1 VSVANRVVIITG
13 ATGGLGRVV
22 ARRLAAEGA
31 QLALFS
37 TNTAHLDALAADLQL
52 PAERVL
58 VRAVDLRDAGA
69 AQEAAQAVTA
79 KFGRAEIL
87 LHLVGGWAGGT
98 PVTAVEA
105 GTVDEMLQQHL
116 WTTLYLMQAFVPLFL
131 THGWGRLIAVSSPFA
146 SRPQAKGAPYAIGKA
161 AQEALFQTLAAE
173 LADTGVTANL
183 LLVRTIDAQ
192 HERDRERTAKN
203 SAWTSPEEICAAT
216 LYLCSEEAG
225 AVNGARLPLYGRP

>member
-1 VSVANRVVIITG
+1 MSGANRVVVITG

-22 ARRLAAEGA
+22 AHRFAAEGA
-31 QLALFS
+31 RLALFS
-37 TNTAHLDALAADLQL
+37 SNQANLDALAADLQL

-58 VRAVDLRDAGA
+58 ARAVDLRDAAA

-79 KFGRAEIL
+79 RFGRAEIL

-98 PVTAVEA
+98 PVPAVEA
-105 GTVDEMLQQHL
+105 GTVEEMLQQHL
-116 WTTLYLMQAFVPLFL
+116 WTSLYLMQAFVPLFL

-146 SRPQAKGAPYAIGKA
+146 AHPQARGAPYAIGKA

-173 LADTGVTANL
+173 VAGTGVTANL
-183 LLVRTIDAQ
+183 LLVRTIDTQ
-192 HERDRERTAKN
+192 HERDHARTAKN
-203 SAWTSPEEICAAT
+203 SAWTTPEEIVEAI
-216 LYLCSEEAG
+216 LYLCSDAAG